1 MKLLKNLVGSH
12 GLIALGAAL
21 AAAGALLTVA
31 PAAQAAVWTAHG
43 DTRVFP
49 ATAAGSNHT
58 VSLTAAGGE
67 YIGAIIG
74 LQGGSSRHASVTWV
88 DGSDPLLTG
97 NSVLDQVAFVRITHV
112 TTYSGAKPGLYPDP
126 LLPRAFGQTLNV
138 PARSS
143 SLYVLF
149 HVPYGTTAG
158 TYTGTLHVVNGGGEQ
173 VDLPVSLKV
182 WDFGWSKLSVSTAF
196 SANFRTIV
204 NQVGTY
210 RMLQQHGVTVLMPKV
225 VPKTSS
231 NGAINATSYAGA
243 LRPFLGSD
251 GLDLQFSR
259 LPWLNW
265 WPSYSWKWSAGSSA
279 LMNYLTSVCRVYQDN
294 GWQDKLIAYPIDEP
308 LNRSTELRAQALAV
322 ALHEASGK
330 LGFRAKFLLTDDP
343 RTSTLGPL
351 LPANSELFNDV
362 DIWCTRYYYFFGR
375 VPLLQKL
382 KRTRGVQV
390 WWYPYYN
397 SSVKVLPNFVID
409 KGLGDERC
417 WGWLMYQWNVD
428 GMLYWGVNRW
438 GNALTGKG
446 SRDPYQNPLSFE
458 YPDGRKANGEACL
471 IYPGYYPRYGLDDKD
486 APCVSSLRLEALR
499 DGFQDLEYCRIA
511 TGLIGATA
519 VRAIV
524 ARVTQYPYPIK
535 YGHIFKFPKY
545 AKSIS
550 TYDAARA
557 ALAQA
562 IEQAEQAG
570 AGQPTATPTPAQT
583 TP

>member
-1 MKLLKNLVGSH
+1 LKLLKNLVGSH
-12 GLIALGAAL
+12 GPIVLAAAL
-21 AAAGALLTVA
+21 AAAGALLAVA
-31 PAAQAAVWTAHG
+31 PVAHASVWAAHG

-58 VSLTAAGGE
+58 VSLAAAGGE
-67 YIGAIIG
+67 YVGEIIG
-74 LQGGSSRHASVTWV
+74 LHGGSSRHASVTWA

-97 NSVLDQVAFVRITHV
+97 NSLLDQVAFVRITHP

-149 HVPYGTTAG
+149 HVPYGTAAG
-158 TYTGTLHVVNGGGEQ
+158 TYTGTLHVTNGSGEQ

-182 WDFGWSKLSVSTAF
+182 WDFGWSKLSVETAY

-210 RMLQQHGVTVLMPKV
+210 RMLQQHGVTVLMPKL
-225 VPKTSS
+225 VPRTSS
-231 NGAINATSYAGA
+231 NGDIKATAYADG
-243 LRPFLGSD
+243 LRPYLASD
-251 GLDLQFSR
+251 GLDLQFTR
-259 LPWLNW
+259 FPWLNW
-265 WPSYSWKWSAGSSA
+265 WPDYSWKWAAGNA
-279 LMNYLTSVCRVYQDN
+279 HLMNFLTSVCRVFKDN
-294 GWQDKLIAYPIDEP
+294 GWQDKLVAYPIDEP
-308 LNRSTELRAQALAV
+308 LNRATELRAQALAV
-322 ALHEASGK
+322 SLHRASARV
-330 LGFRAKFLLTDDP
+330 GFRAKFLLTDDP
-343 RTSTLGPL
+343 RTSTLGPM
-351 LPANSELFNDV
+351 LPANTELFNDV

-375 VPLLQKL
+375 VPLLHKL
-382 KRTRGVQV
+382 QRTRGAQV

-397 SSVKVLPNFVID
+397 SSVRVLPNFVID

-428 GMLYWGVNRW
+428 GMLYWGINRW

-446 SRDPYQNPLSFE
+446 YRDPYQNPLSFE
-458 YPDGRKANGEACL
+458 YPNGRKANGEACL

-511 TGLIGATA
+511 TRLIGATA

-524 ARVTQYPYPIK
+524 ARVTQYPYPVK

-550 TYDAARA
+550 TYDSARA

-562 IEQAEQAG
+562 IEQAEQAQT
-570 AGQPTATPTPAQT
+570 GQAQPTPAQT